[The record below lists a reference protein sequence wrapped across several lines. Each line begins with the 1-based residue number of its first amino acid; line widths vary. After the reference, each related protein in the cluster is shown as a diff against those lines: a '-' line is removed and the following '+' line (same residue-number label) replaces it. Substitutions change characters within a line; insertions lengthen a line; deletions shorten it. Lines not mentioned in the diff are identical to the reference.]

1 MTVSVRSYL
10 AAGLAAVSVSAM
22 VAVPAARP
30 GGDALQLPSIELSA
44 AVSPLTQPATAAA
57 GAVLGVATTESV
69 ASAPASAP
77 ASSTASSTASS
88 PRPAAA
94 ASLPPFP
101 VPVPGPAAG
110 SAGEAIINAYNAIE
124 PWAQWVFEV
133 AAWAAGW
140 LVGWLAQ
147 QINIAYDT
155 GEPIVA
161 ALVYSFAFAIDGQFN
176 LIGPTLVNG
185 VQTAVTNLVRGE
197 VAWVL
202 ALLPPLPPGPVFQT
216 AAAGSRTAAAPAAA
230 RMRPA
235 AAMSDSVATTPDA
248 GEAQLD
254 AAAPTTIEAP
264 RTRRGVSRGS
274 STRAHQAKP
283 DVAPQ
288 STAAAADIAP
298 QTAIA
303 AEAAEAP
310 AAAVTEPRKASR
322 TSVRAAR
329 SSSREG

>member
-44 AVSPLTQPATAAA
+44 AVSPLAQPATAAA
-57 GAVLGVATTESV
+57 GALLGVATTESV
-69 ASAPASAP
+69 APAPAPASAP
-77 ASSTASSTASS
+77 ASSTASS

-101 VPVPGPAAG
+101 VPIPVPAAG

-161 ALVYSFAFAIDGQFN
+161 ALVYSFAFAIDGQFT

-202 ALLPPLPPGPVFQT
+202 SIFPPLPPGPVLQT
-216 AAAGSRTAAAPAAA
+216 AAAASRTAVPPAAA
-230 RMRPA
+230 RIRPA
-235 AAMSDSVATTPDA
+235 AAVSDSIATTPDA
-248 GEAQLD
+248 TEAQLD
-254 AAAPTTIEAP
+254 AAPTTIEAP
-264 RTRRGVSRGS
+264 RNRRGVSRGS

-288 STAAAADIAP
+288 STAAAANIAP
-298 QTAIA
+298 PTAIA
-303 AEAAEAP
+303 AEAAAAP
-310 AAAVTEPRKASR
+310 AAAAVTEPRKASR

-329 SSSREG
+329 SGSREG